1 MFIYIL
7 IYICTNYI
15 LNIFLNIAVCSNKGL
30 ELQSYIKSKSS
41 PCGRKLFENRRK
53 TNVLRE

>member
-7 IYICTNYI
+7 IYIYE
-15 LNIFLNIAVCSNKGL
+15 LFNIFLNIAVCSNKGL